1 MLDHVLLTP
10 PPLAQVL
17 AVDAG
22 RTLLTSR
29 DAVHLLLP
37 QFHALPAQ
45 ALTVRPRDCA
55 PLSDESVAAAVYSK
69 LTSAHADADGT
80 VRLTVDVTD
89 VADEN
94 VITVRVTTR

>member
-1 MLDHVLLTP
+1 M
-10 PPLAQVL
+10 
-17 AVDAG
+17 DAG